1 MMKNVQAVQRQ
12 IERALAFAHA
22 ALDETTA
29 HRVAQARV
37 YVAEVLPQLA
47 AVKSTAL
54 ALGEARQLFEHVS
67 QLRAVMK
74 VLERKLDARAEAER
88 N

>member
-1 MMKNVQAVQRQ
+1 VQRQ
-12 IERALAFAHA
+12 LERALAFAHA

-29 HRVAQARV
+29 HRVAQAKI
-37 YVAEVLPQLA
+37 YAAEVLPQLA
-47 AVKSTAL
+47 AMRPTAL
-54 ALGEARQLFEHVS
+54 ALGEARQIFEHVS

-74 VLERKLDARAEAER
+74 VLERKLDVRTEADR

>member
-1 MMKNVQAVQRQ
+1 
-12 IERALAFAHA
+12 LAFAHA

-29 HRVAQARV
+29 HRVAQAKV
-37 YVAEVLPQLA
+37 YANEVLPLIA
-47 AVKSTAL
+47 SMEPTAL

-67 QLRAVMK
+67 QLRAVMR
-74 VLERKLDARAEAER
+74 VLDSKLELRTPPGA